1 MPTTWTHA
9 RALATLEKAGW
20 AETQR
25 QGTEPAAF
33 DRHDEAVRRV
43 HGVLAEAGDAWATA
57 RAAAEGTLGIV
68 VPRCLV
74 AWQVHWVL
82 AHLPVDLLTADAL
95 RQKGWWVEAEDDDD
109 DEMSEAEVLMGAA
122 SPSPWRGRE
131 SPSPRLPT
139 PDGSGGRAPAAGD
152 GGGRHFRRDVRD
164 PGSWSGFAVGE
175 LEAEWKRTLRE
186 AGVGGGAQVRESAF
200 LSMLADRM
208 ARALAEVPDS
218 PAVRVCAEAVAARL
232 TTHRM
237 AAEEGWK
244 RAAAFSDAMVGQLTL
259 QPLPVVAEAPRTDD
273 SVPQFMR
280 GALQA
285 AAAVPVPAKGGGGGG
300 GGTRSDA
307 GGWRRGRGGQREGM
321 RCFRCGET
329 GHFAQRCSK
338 R

>member
-1 MPTTWTHA
+1 
-9 RALATLEKAGW
+9 
-20 AETQR
+20 
-25 QGTEPAAF
+25 
-33 DRHDEAVRRV
+33 
-43 HGVLAEAGDAWATA
+43 
-57 RAAAEGTLGIV
+57 
-68 VPRCLV
+68 
-74 AWQVHWVL
+74 
-82 AHLPVDLLTADAL
+82 
-95 RQKGWWVEAEDDDD
+95 
-109 DEMSEAEVLMGAA
+109 
-122 SPSPWRGRE
+122 
-131 SPSPRLPT
+131 
-139 PDGSGGRAPAAGD
+139 
-152 GGGRHFRRDVRD
+152 
-164 PGSWSGFAVGE
+164 GFAVGE